1 MKARLPKPRS
11 QKLRKYME
19 RETACEP
26 CTDSAH
32 PTGPAISIREH
43 IMPPPTPLH
52 GSLCDSEQKQLTE
65 NWQVMYYPPY
75 LWKCTSCHP
84 GDSYSGPLQ
93 SFSEFQFSY
102 VSLIRGS
109 NNEVQCKT
117 AIEPKYVLLSLW
129 PPKAYSFFKQA
140 VAQNTWWDTPAKT
153 RAWQEPIVAWVLA
166 CDSLERCHRAF
177 GVWDW
182 EQRIILCDH

>member
-1 MKARLPKPRS
+1 MSQQPGWKSVWCWIYRQYVTCRDMKARLPKPRS
-11 QKLRKYME
+11 QKLRKYMQ

-43 IMPPPTPLH
+43 IMPPPHTHTPLH

-65 NWQVMYYPPY
+65 NWQVMHYPPY

-84 GDSYSGPLQ
+84 GDSCSGPLQ

-117 AIEPKYVLLSLW
+117 AIEPKYVPLSLW
-129 PPKAYSFFKQA
+129 PPKPTRFSNRQWHK
-140 VAQNTWWDTPAKT
+140 TP
-153 RAWQEPIVAWVLA
+153 
-166 CDSLERCHRAF
+166 D
-177 GVWDW
+177 G
-182 EQRIILCDH
+182 ILQPRQGLGRNQS